1 MSNWQAV
8 EPSDVTLV
16 VQLSIDR
23 LQMIET
29 ICLHWEGKSESEICH
44 SFSEGSVT
52 DSFKDFKKSQKQNRH
67 RKTLILISNKDS

>member
-1 MSNWQAV
+1 
-8 EPSDVTLV
+8 
-16 VQLSIDR
+16 
-23 LQMIET
+23 MIET
-29 ICLHWEGKSESEICH
+29 ICLHWEGKSESESESCV